1 MERSFKLPKLV
12 RKQKNDVE
20 LPKFEWASIVKTK
33 KLGSGS
39 FGSVH
44 LAKHANTSKN
54 VVIKKL
60 KSVSIDSQTR
70 FVKEAKILNSVKDHP
85 NISKFL
91 GFCSEPHSIM
101 MEFSSF
107 DFGLFGDD
115 EKSVSSLGD
124 FLQFVDEEFNF
135 TSFADLLPVCAKD
148 ILSGLNY
155 LHNHNIAHRD
165 LKPSNILVC
174 NQHLNIIS
182 RNDQAALEKAFG
194 ECPIV
199 CRLTDFGLSRSAD
212 IQTKSIMASQTTAIG
227 CGTPAY
233 MAPEMQLNQLV
244 SASQDDLKRAD
255 VWSLGLVMHN
265 MVNSDIGSPYRVELE
280 KFGISDT
287 NAALKDLLKKRQLPQ
302 HSPKYELLWI
312 TSWWQI
318 EDMFNQC
325 AKFDAT
331 ARPSTA
337 ELLSFIDKSLDNFF
351 RRFPLSISQSTALE
365 ECDAQLAAVLQD
377 GMPSLNDQP
386 VSLLINDASNS
397 CAFLSVGVC
406 DRLLQNGDLRERMQW
421 ENVRETVESVVT
433 HLPRQVNDHRDV
445 GQLYDVEEAHS
456 ILSTNNLLYTDYDL
470 SEGCVSMNKVFSSAG
485 REEIMETLMSRTLQG
500 HLHMGIYTCSPYII
514 SIGVCEDAFFLV
526 DTHPVGGELGGNGN
540 GILLVTPDVSY
551 RSCKS
556 LVQWLLQRLKMA
568 GVKQNQSQSIIWLT
582 PRQGKLKQN
591 QTMNFSL

>member
-1 MERSFKLPKLV
+1 M

-91 GFCSEPHSIM
+91 RFCSEPHSIM

-124 FLQFVDEEFNF
+124 FLQFVDEKFNF

-174 NQHLNIIS
+174 NQHLNIIP

-199 CRLTDFGLSRSAD
+199 CRLTDFGLSRSVD
-212 IQTKSIMASQTTAIG
+212 IQTKSIMASQATAIG

-302 HSPKYELLWI
+302 HGPKYELLRI

-337 ELLSFIDKSLDNFF
+337 ELLSFIKF
-351 RRFPLSISQSTALE
+351 R
-365 ECDAQLAAVLQD
+365 
-377 GMPSLNDQP
+377 
-386 VSLLINDASNS
+386 
-397 CAFLSVGVC
+397 
-406 DRLLQNGDLRERMQW
+406 
-421 ENVRETVESVVT
+421 
-433 HLPRQVNDHRDV
+433 
-445 GQLYDVEEAHS
+445 
-456 ILSTNNLLYTDYDL
+456 
-470 SEGCVSMNKVFSSAG
+470 K
-485 REEIMETLMSRTLQG
+485 
-500 HLHMGIYTCSPYII
+500 
-514 SIGVCEDAFFLV
+514 
-526 DTHPVGGELGGNGN
+526 
-540 GILLVTPDVSY
+540 
-551 RSCKS
+551 
-556 LVQWLLQRLKMA
+556 
-568 GVKQNQSQSIIWLT
+568 
-582 PRQGKLKQN
+582 
-591 QTMNFSL
+591 